1 MNHFV
6 HPDLLFG
13 IPLVLALL
21 ILLYW
26 HSQKKAE
33 QKLNKLVSFKLK
45 GQLLPAHSPRR
56 KITKF
61 CLFIG
66 AIVFLLFALAGPQWG
81 TSQRSITPKGIDIL
95 IAVDLSKSMLA
106 RDVRPNRLERVKLS
120 LTNLL
125 PKVKGD
131 RLGLI
136 AFSGSSFLQCPL
148 TLDHQA
154 FAKSLDELKV
164 GLIPRMGTN
173 LALPIQEAARSF
185 SKDDTD
191 KFLILIS
198 DGEDLEGQGLAQAKL
213 AAEQGIRIYTIGIG
227 SKEGSFIVTDPVG
240 QDPQNFLTNRQG
252 ERIVTKLDEDSLR
265 YIAQSTGG
273 QFLSI
278 GPTGEGISYVFSELQ
293 AFGQKKMHEQFSTT
307 LPINR
312 YQFFVLIGLL
322 FLFSEFLTPSAKQK
336 PMGVSFNSMLVLIL
350 FFTGCWKSENIRQAE
365 EAIEKGEPSKAA
377 ELYLQEI
384 ENLESK
390 EDENLGTLYLN
401 AGLALF
407 GAKEY
412 QTAEE
417 YLNRALHRSTDSPNI
432 QSTALNTLGNIYYAK
447 ANSFLDRQD
456 VSQARSTWEKAR
468 EYYSSA
474 LSIDGNQLAKDNLDS
489 LNQQIQERIE
499 SLVSKIK
506 GLVWRDINGN
516 GKVDPEEPPLKS
528 IVYWDRNNNGEH
540 NQSEEPFIE
549 TDSQGRFAFEWI
561 SATYPTSLKIG
572 SLLADDNQTKKDLL
586 IPLFPAPPPPMN
598 PQMVKNHALS
608 LDQSGEH
615 IIAIPWR
622 GAPVLKGKVWNDTDG
637 DSILDANESGS
648 SAATIFLDENGN
660 FQIDENETSFKP
672 GEDGSFSHA
681 VPPGQFSVCI
691 LPDNEEANITRPI
704 DDHKAYLTWVDFEQ
718 NSQALLFGLQEDGN
732 GSNSSDPNQDQANQS
747 SPPESSEESNEDE
760 NQPAQSSEEVNA
772 LYERLLQ
779 ETESKSEPLQ
789 LEPQFSEPVNAGRDY

>member
-1 MNHFV
+1 MNHFA
-6 HPDLLFG
+6 HPDLLLG
-13 IPLVLALL
+13 IPLALFLL
-21 ILLYW
+21 IFLYW
-26 HSQKKAE
+26 HSQKRAD
-33 QKLNKLVSFKLK
+33 QKLNQLVSLKLK
-45 GQLLPAHSPRR
+45 NQLLPAHSPRR
-56 KITKF
+56 KTTKF
-61 CLFIG
+61 CLFAG
-66 AIVFLLFALAGPQWG
+66 AIVFILFAWAGPQWG
-81 TSQRSITPKGIDIL
+81 TSQRSVTPKGIDVL

-213 AAEQGIRIYTIGIG
+213 AAEEGIRIYTVGIG

-240 QDPQNFLTNRQG
+240 QTPQNFLTNREG
-252 ERIVTKLDEDSLR
+252 ERIITKLDEDSLR
-265 YIAQSTGG
+265 NIAQSTGG

-293 AFGQKKMHEQFSTT
+293 AFGHKKMHEQFSTT
-307 LPINR
+307 LPVNR
-312 YQFFVLIGLL
+312 YQVFVLIGLF
-322 FLFSEFLTPSAKQK
+322 FLFSEYLTPSAKQK
-336 PMGVSFNSMLVLIL
+336 PMGGALNFILVLFL
-350 FFTGCWKSENIRQAE
+350 FFTGCWKSENIKQAE
-365 EAIEKGEPSKAA
+365 ESMENGEPGKAA
-377 ELYLQEI
+377 KLYLQEI
-384 ENLESK
+384 ENLDSE
-390 EDENLGTLYLN
+390 EDESLGTLYLN
-401 AGLALF
+401 AGLAQF
-407 GAKEY
+407 AAKKY

-417 YLNRALHRSTDSPNI
+417 NLHKALHRSTDRPNI

-468 EYYSSA
+468 EYYNSA

-506 GLVWRDINGN
+506 GIVWRDLNGN
-516 GKVDPEEPPLKS
+516 GKVDPDEPPLQS

-540 NQSEEPFIE
+540 NQSEEPYIE
-549 TDSQGRFAFEWI
+549 TGPLGRFAFEWI
-561 SATYPTSLKIG
+561 SAIYPTSLKIG
-572 SLLADDNQTKKDLL
+572 SVLADNNQTKKDLL

-598 PQMVKNHALS
+598 AQMARNHSLS

-622 GAPVLKGKVWNDTDG
+622 GAPLLKGKVWNDADG
-637 DSILDANESGS
+637 DSIADTNESGS
-648 SAATIFLDENGN
+648 SAATLFLDENGN

-672 GEDGSFSHA
+672 GEDGTFSHA

-691 LPDNEEANITRPI
+691 LPDNQEANITRPI
-704 DDHKAYLTWVDFEQ
+704 DEHKAYLTWVDFEQ
-718 NSQALLFGLQEDGN
+718 HSQPLLFGLQQDGN
-732 GSNSSDPNQDQANQS
+732 GSNSSDSNENQANQAS
-747 SPPESSEESNEDE
+747 QPEPSEKSNEDDK
-760 NQPAQSSEEVNA
+760 QAAQSSEEVNA

-779 ETESKSEPLQ
+779 ETESESEPLQ
-789 LEPQFSEPVNAGRDY
+789 LEPDFSEPVNVGRDY